1 LPTPRKV
8 PINVDMAT
16 ITENPIFHV
25 ILADG
30 DEWAIEVE

>member
-1 LPTPRKV
+1 
-8 PINVDMAT
+8 MAT